1 MKTREC
7 IFAGALIS
15 LLVLS
20 GCGSFFKSGA
30 MSPLKILVYA
40 DTMDVATKVAA
51 LLEETPN
58 ILATPA
64 AELKMLDAKYI
75 KGFDVVALL
84 PVKMHQ
90 DYFPA
95 DILRGLQDFV
105 FKDGKSIFGMH
116 DVLVLQSPLMY
127 EIFGGSAEVFPTD
140 VLTGDLS
147 ITVPRYSPVANGI
160 PGHFTLKLEHPMRT
174 NVSERAMTRSGIEMG
189 RLFDMSYKTAT
200 GTTETSCA
208 GWWYNYGKDYAFYF
222 APGHNEETRYN
233 PYVIRIII
241 NAAIWMAEGK
251 KYGAD

>member
-1 MKTREC
+1 MKTKEC
-7 IFAGALIS
+7 IFAVALIA

-20 GCGSFFKSGA
+20 GCGSFFESGA

-51 LLEETPN
+51 LLAETPN

-95 DILRGLQDFV
+95 DILRGLQNFV
-105 FKDGKSIFGMH
+105 FNDGKSIIGMH
-116 DVLVLQSPLMY
+116 DVLVLQPPLMD

-147 ITVPRYSPVANGI
+147 IIIRHYSRIAHGL
-160 PGHFTLKLEHPMRT
+160 PGHFTLTLEHPMRT
-174 NVSERAMTRSGIEMG
+174 KLRSEPWPKVYP
-189 RLFDMSYKTAT
+189 LFDMSYKTVT

-208 GWWYNYGKDYAFYF
+208 GWWYNYGKGYASFF
-222 APGHNEETRYN
+222 APGHKEETRYN
-233 PYVIRIII
+233 PYVIRMIV
-241 NAAIWMAEGK
+241 NTAIWMVEGK
-251 KYGAD
+251 RYGTV